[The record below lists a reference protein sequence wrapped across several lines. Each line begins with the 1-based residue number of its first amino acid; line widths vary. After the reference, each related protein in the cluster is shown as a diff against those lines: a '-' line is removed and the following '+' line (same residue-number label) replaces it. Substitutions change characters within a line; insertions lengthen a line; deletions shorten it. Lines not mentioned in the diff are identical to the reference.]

1 MNIDCRV
8 DEVEI
13 WSGSIQNIKTYNLGT
28 QHFFDSVHA
37 IELVYFEV
45 SSKLDV
51 DKDLDL
57 LQKYFKNLDY
67 TKLHFSQYLSFLEI
81 IKIINNWKI
90 NKVLCQGTNFDIRNF
105 EYSIGSENGSL
116 VLYDCEDQYY
126 VKFKSIHIYS
136 YSRYCKVQG
145 EYVVIEY
152 DHAELDLTVKG
163 ICKTCEDY
171 IALEQ

>member
-90 NKVLCQGTNFDIRNF
+90 NKVLCKGTNFDILNF